1 MRLRS
6 LSTYLAAGAVLT
18 LLVAGCG
25 GATSAGST
33 KTSVNIGTVA
43 GFTGTNVTFSDEELN
58 GVQAAAYLIN
68 HSGGI
73 LGHHV
78 HVIPV
83 NDSLDPV
90 DAVPAVTK
98 MLATDNVSMEVGLA
112 ALDYIN
118 ALPILNRDHMVSF
131 SYIGPSLGHVVM
143 PYHWNM
149 NPSDAQLGTAMAY
162 YAHKKGYKRIALVFD
177 TSSGAQSVVP
187 SIKLAAKRLHLQIV
201 ADPVVPQTA
210 ISYETP
216 ISQVVQAHPQA
227 VLMQVEPNQ
236 AGAFFQQWR
245 SLGAGSL
252 PVIATDFTLD
262 QEWLKAAGAAEI
274 SHVVALE
281 AAAPTPPSPY
291 YSQVASAYKAA
302 TGQPISYVG
311 EYLYDGTVIGALAM
325 VAANSTNPKVFY
337 KYVSQVTTPGPGHHI
352 VYSYAEGVKLLKKG
366 EKIKYVG
373 ITGPLTFNK
382 YHRPTGSYGVF
393 QGVIGQSPTQLSV
406 IPASDLVGLD

>member
-1 MRLRS
+1 MRVNRVS
-6 LSTYLAAGAVLT
+6 GLSAAGAALA
-18 LLVAGCG
+18 LFAAGCG
-25 GATSAGST
+25 AASTVGSPHT
-33 KTSVNIGTVA
+33 AVNIGSVA
-43 GFTGTNVTFSDEELN
+43 GFTGSNVTFSDEELN

-68 HSGGI
+68 QQGGI

-78 HVIPV
+78 NVIPV

-118 ALPILNRDHMVSF
+118 ALPVLNRAKMVSF

-143 PYHWNM
+143 PYHWNV
-149 NPSDAQLGTAMAY
+149 NPSDSQLGTAMAY

-187 SIKLAAKRLHLQIV
+187 ALKLAASRLHIQIV

-216 ISQVVQAHPQA
+216 IAQVVQAHPQA

-252 PVIATDFTLD
+252 PIIATDFTLD
-262 QEWLKAAGAAEI
+262 QEWLTAAGAAEI

-291 YSQVASAYKAA
+291 YSEVANAYKAA

-325 VAANSTNPKVFY
+325 VAAHSTNPKVY
-337 KYVSQVTTPGPGHHI
+337 ARYVSQVTDPGLGHHV
-352 VYSYAEGVKLLKKG
+352 VYSYAQGVKLLKKG
-366 EKIKYVG
+366 EAIKYIG

-382 YHRPTGSYGVF
+382 YHRPTGAYGVF
-393 QGVIGQSPTQLSV
+393 RGVIGQAPTQLSV
-406 IPASDLVGLD
+406 IPAPDLVGLD